1 MKTFEEI
8 QSDKRIQKMDCAAD
22 GFNGWVTIKGQVFFF
37 VCSTGGG
44 WDHVSVSHR
53 KRCPSWEE
61 MCIVKDI
68 FFNKNECCVE
78 YHPAETDYV
87 NLHPYCLHIWKP
99 KDVEFPT
106 PPKYFV

>member
-1 MKTFEEI
+1 MKKFEEI
-8 QSDKRIQKMDCAAD
+8 QSDKRIQKMDSAAD

-44 WDHVSVSHR
+44 WDHVSVSQR

-78 YHPAETDYV
+78 YHPAAKDYV
-87 NLHPYCLHIWKP
+87 NLHPNCLHIWKP
-99 KDVEFPT
+99 QNADLPT
-106 PPKYFV
+106 PPKHFV